1 MRATDRHAFQQVY
14 VCECVC
20 ECEGCVMCDPPE
32 PPAVVGLVP
41 SVRSVVSQHLDAETL
56 TSQLKTKCVTRTSS
70 IFTLCYLPL
79 PPSLPPSLPPCRPDN
94 KVTLWE
100 NLKIVSFSRL
110 VAGVYAC
117 SLLVV
122 FLRVQLSVLGGCMF
136 LDLQKVHIP
145 LAVPYLL

>member
-1 MRATDRHAFQQVY
+1 
-14 VCECVC
+14 
-20 ECEGCVMCDPPE
+20 MCDSPE
-32 PPAVVGLVP
+32 PPTVVGLVP

-56 TSQLKTKCVTRTSS
+56 TSQLKTKWVTHTSS
-70 IFTLCYLPL
+70 IFTLSYLPLPSSLPPSAFLPPSLCL

-145 LAVPYLL
+145 LAVLYLL